1 MPAVGRN
8 DLKRVLGELDDPK
21 VIDILALDP
30 SVNDLEEA
38 LVVASGDQD
47 VLGKSGHRVSPI
59 AVQIAEILSAG
70 EDDDDVSSKAG
81 PEPGEHT

>member
-47 VLGKSGHRVSPI
+47 VLGKSGHSVSPT
-59 AVQIAEILSAG
+59 AQRIAEILSAG
-70 EDDDDVSSKAG
+70 EDDDDVSPKAS
-81 PEPGEHT
+81 PEPGNEI